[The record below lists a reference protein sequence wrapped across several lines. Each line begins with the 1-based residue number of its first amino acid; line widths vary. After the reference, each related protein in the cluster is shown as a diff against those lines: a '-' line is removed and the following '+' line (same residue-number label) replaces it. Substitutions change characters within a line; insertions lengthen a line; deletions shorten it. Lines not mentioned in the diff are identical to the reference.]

1 VEYVLLFFNFSENVL
16 VFDESNCSEFE
27 IAGEEKKYFKA
38 NVVNQNEYL
47 EVFSDKVLQP
57 KYV

>member
-1 VEYVLLFFNFSENVL
+1 MEYVLLFFNFSENVL

-38 NVVNQNEYL
+38 NVVN
-47 EVFSDKVLQP
+47 
-57 KYV
+57 